1 MKKSTKTLLWVG
13 GAIGIV
19 AIGGYAY
26 AQAHKPAT
34 TSVPAGTLPAGSI
47 TPTASFATG
56 QKYTFAAQIPAG
68 ITSSTSL
75 QAALAS
81 AGWSNVTVPYYGGT
95 GSAPAGFPQLGPAG
109 YIATGTW
116 NGTNGAAVPTGVV
129 AAATP

>member
-1 MKKSTKTLLWVG
+1 MKKSTKTLLLVG
-13 GAIGIV
+13 GAVGIV

-26 AQAHKPAT
+26 AQAHKPAA
-34 TSVPAGTLPAGSI
+34 VPAGALPAGSI

-68 ITSSTSL
+68 ITSSATL

-81 AGWSNVTVPYYGGT
+81 AGWTNVTVPYYGGA
-95 GSAPAGFPQLGPAG
+95 GSVPAGFPQLGAAG